1 MSTGLLL
8 IVIVAGAYLAAHFA
22 SEWLARRFLI
32 VSGAE
37 YLLLGVLLGP
47 EVSGVIQASTVDG
60 FAPFLTL
67 AFGWVGA
74 LIGAQFYV
82 RDLMRVPAEHFRVA
96 GTEATLVLFVT
107 TGVMGAALSWWL
119 DVSWVEVVVPAV
131 AFGAIAVSSAPT
143 AIAVVSRR
151 MSARGFLIRQL
162 QVSPAVDAAVAI
174 TAFGVLLAVAH
185 AAPPGEVR
193 PPTPTEWVVITLAIG
208 FASGWLFHLF
218 VGGERKI
225 DRLFIAL
232 SGALILSSGVAAYLR
247 LSPLL
252 PALLIGFVLVN
263 TSPGRDEIRE
273 VLSRVERP
281 LYFVL
286 LIFAGAAWQV
296 GGTGWIVVTIVF
308 LLVRAFA
315 KIGGAALAGR
325 LHHQLPSL
333 GGRWGWGLM
342 GHGGLAIAIALNY
355 RLYDSSEVAALVFTA
370 TLASVLVT
378 DVLSARMVQAL
389 VLAAPESGV
398 QEPTSAGATVEPGT
412 GGPAGSLAEDDESP
426 AREGSR
432 AGVGGGRA
440 Q

>member
-1 MSTGLLL
+1 MSAGLLV

-22 SEWLARRFLI
+22 SQWLARRFLI

-74 LIGAQFYV
+74 VIGAQFYV
-82 RDLMRVPAEHFRVA
+82 RDLMRVPADHFRVA
-96 GTEATLVLFVT
+96 GTEASLVLLVGT
-107 TGVMGAALSWWL
+107 AAMGAALMWWL
-119 DVSWVEVVVPAV
+119 DVGWVEVVVPAV
-131 AFGAIAVSSAPT
+131 AFGAVAVSSAPT
-143 AIAVVSRR
+143 GIAVASRR
-151 MSARGFLIRQL
+151 LGARGFLIRQL
-162 QVSPAVDAAVAI
+162 QVSPAMDAFVAI
-174 TAFGVLLAVAH
+174 TAFGVLLAVSH
-185 AAPPGEVR
+185 GAPAGVTR

-208 FASGWLFHLF
+208 FVSGWLFHLF
-218 VGGERKI
+218 VGGEREI

-247 LSPLL
+247 LSPML

-263 TSPGRDEIRE
+263 TSPGRDEIRD
-273 VLSRVERP
+273 VLARVERP

-296 GGTGWIVVTIVF
+296 GGTGWIVVTVLF

-325 LHHQLPSL
+325 LHGQFPSL

-355 RLYDSSEVAALVFTA
+355 RLYDASEVAGLVFTA

-378 DVLSARMVQAL
+378 DVLSARVVQAL
-389 VLAAPESGV
+389 VLAAPE
-398 QEPTSAGATVEPGT
+398 
-412 GGPAGSLAEDDESP
+412 
-426 AREGSR
+426 EGS
-432 AGVGGGRA
+432 
-440 Q
+440 